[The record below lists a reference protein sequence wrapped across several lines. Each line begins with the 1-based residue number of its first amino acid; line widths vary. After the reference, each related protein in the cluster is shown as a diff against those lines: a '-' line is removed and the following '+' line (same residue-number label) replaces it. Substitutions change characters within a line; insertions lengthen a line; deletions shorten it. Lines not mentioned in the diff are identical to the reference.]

1 MSNPSLPAC
10 AVLDAAEVAKPFR
23 DELKLKVSSMIE
35 KPLLVGF
42 LGNDDPAARKYAKWT
57 AKSCAEV
64 GIRFELREVP
74 RVELEDRIID
84 ANADSSVHGI
94 MVYYPC
100 FGPSIDQYL
109 QNVVAKEK
117 DVEGLNFQFRYNMYH
132 NIRFLDKEEKLKSTL
147 PCTPLAVVKVLEHVA
162 VYNPKL
168 PFGNRLHGKH
178 ICVINRSEVVGRP
191 LAAMLANDGAKVWS
205 VDVDNVL
212 IFSRGVGLKHRNHK
226 VSEST
231 QKLDEILPLCDVVI
245 SGVPS
250 PSYKISTASLKEGV
264 VAINFSSAENFEA
277 SVVERASFYIGSVG
291 KVTVAMLERNLVR
304 SVEYQLE
311 QRTIASKVDK

>member
-1 MSNPSLPAC
+1 MQ
-10 AVLDAAEVAKPFR
+10 
-23 DELKLKVSSMIE
+23 
-35 KPLLVGF
+35 VGF

-84 ANADSSVHGI
+84 ANVDPTVHGI

-132 NIRFLDKEEKLKSTL
+132 NIRFLDKDEKLKSTL
-147 PCTPLAVVKVLEHVA
+147 PCTPLAVVKVRILFAFVED
-162 VYNPKL
+162 L
-168 PFGNRLHGKH
+168 H

-205 VDVDNVL
+205 IDIDNVL
-212 IFSRGVGLKHRNHK
+212 IFSRGVGLKNRDHK
-226 VSEST
+226 VSECAQSRE
-231 QKLDEILPLCDVVI
+231 DVLPLCDVVI

-250 PSYKISTASLKEGV
+250 QTYKIPTALLKEGV
-264 VAINFSSAENFEA
+264 VAINFSSAENFES
-277 SVVERASFYIGSVG
+277 SVVDRASFYVGSVG

-304 SVEYQLE
+304 SVEYQLDMKSMVAA
-311 QRTIASKVDK
+311 RV